1 METERTAAVDLIFY
15 TRRDDLFAATR
26 CKYVPVRSTAASL
39 LLTVALNKSS
49 CLAIENVHVIGHTS
63 GYITRKDETMCGRYT
78 LGREPESL
86 LDYFHI
92 HGDVPVYHLS
102 YNIAPTQM
110 APVVI
115 QSGDER
121 VCRLMRWG
129 LIPNWSKGPDA
140 RFTMIN
146 AKAETIDEKPAY
158 KRPFKRQRCLVPCD
172 GFYEWKPVGRVKQ
185 PYYIHKPDQGLLALA
200 GIWERW
206 EGGDAPIESF
216 SIITTGANTLMQT
229 VHERMPVIIAPDDF
243 DEWLAAANDDTE
255 KLKTFLQPYAQ
266 DDLVMHPVS
275 HEVNSP
281 KHDSVSLTQPI
292 AP

>member
-1 METERTAAVDLIFY
+1 
-15 TRRDDLFAATR
+15 
-26 CKYVPVRSTAASL
+26 
-39 LLTVALNKSS
+39 
-49 CLAIENVHVIGHTS
+49 
-63 GYITRKDETMCGRYT
+63 MCGRYT

-102 YNIAPTQM
+102 YNIAPTQL

-115 QSGDER
+115 QQDAQR

-146 AKAETIDEKPAY
+146 AKAETIDAKPAY

-172 GFYEWKPVGRVKQ
+172 GFYEWQPRGKVKQ

-200 GIWERW
+200 GIWDRW
-206 EGGDAPIESF
+206 EGGDEPIESF
-216 SIITTGANTLMQT
+216 SIITTAANDLMQNI
-229 VHERMPVIIAPDDF
+229 HERMPAIISPADF
-243 DEWLAAANDDTE
+243 DHWLSAANDDGGE
-255 KLKTFLQPYAQ
+255 LKKLLQPYAQ
-266 DDLVMHPVS
+266 ADLVMHAVS
-275 HEVNSP
+275 REVNSP
-281 KHDSVSLTQPI
+281 KHDSVALIEPVAI
-292 AP
+292 DE